1 MRQAVLKEQN
11 QMDAAKPLNR
21 GSNRQQ
27 QNMIII
33 VIIAVVAVIAAV
45 AFIFLSNNASRG
57 SGVDYSTIPQER
69 LADGGF
75 ILGNPDAPITVIE
88 FADFACPHCQEYH
101 ETTSRFIREY
111 VATGKA
117 RFEYRMF
124 PVVDPTYS
132 LYTGQLAEC
141 SAELKPGSFWQAHD
155 ILFELGSRGRFNE
168 STARTLAD
176 RLGLNYSQLLNCA
189 QEATQ
194 VETDFQLGQSLG
206 VQGTPA
212 VMVRYGD
219 STPQWINFGGQTLSR
234 GAVPYNVLQAV
245 VDNLNQGA

>member
-1 MRQAVLKEQN
+1 ME
-11 QMDAAKPLNR
+11 AAKTLNKNN
-21 GSNRQQ
+21 NRQQ
-27 QNMIII
+27 QSLIII
-33 VIIAVVAVIAAV
+33 VIIAVVAVIAAL
-45 AFIFLSNNASRG
+45 AFILLSNNVSSSAS
-57 SGVDYSTIPQER
+57 VDYSQIPQAR
-69 LADGGF
+69 LQDGGF
-75 ILGNPDAPITVIE
+75 VLGDPDAPITVIE

-117 RFEYRMF
+117 KFEYRMF

-132 LYTGQLAEC
+132 LYTAQLAEC

-168 STARTLAD
+168 GTARTVAD
-176 RLGLNYSQLLNCA
+176 RLGLNYSELLDCA
-189 QEATQ
+189 QQANQ
-194 VETDFQLGQSLG
+194 VEKDFQLGQTLG

-212 VMVRYGD
+212 VMVRYEDGA
-219 STPQWINFGGQTLSR
+219 PQWINFGGQTLSR

-245 VDNLNQGA
+245 VDGLNS